1 MKIHMIGHASIF
13 VETQDHAIL
22 MDPVLWDPHQEGLFD
37 VCPKREVLHERLPP
51 FDFLIISHK
60 HLDHFDIRTLAFLPK
75 TVSVLIPQDELIEK
89 CLRKLGYER
98 IFKMNDFSEIKAGA
112 TRIFTTQSAN
122 KVPEFGVIL
131 ADESGVFWNQVDT
144 DVRRDTADFVL
155 SRFPKIDF
163 LLASWQPMMELS
175 YQLNKSMAF
184 PYEVY
189 GQMLDNVR
197 LIKPKALA
205 PGANGFKYIGGS
217 SWLNR
222 VVFPVTREQFCRD
235 VSRLRPDLNGN
246 IFQLDPGDVFSLSG
260 EEFKVQPGA
269 SSFVRK
275 IGGDREELDFSP
287 VMVGQD
293 LADEA
298 QQDVAPEVLREAIYE
313 EVETHLLAFI
323 DARPS
328 LFTEHYRW
336 KVIYQM
342 TVVFPDGVEKWSFD
356 FSAAKVQM
364 RRGRN
369 PLANFHTFMTAS
381 SLYGL
386 LNGTKGWDNAMIGG
400 YYRRFNKIYAITDFG
415 LVRPDRAL
423 IKDPIELKLP
433 YRKIL
438 DSLLLKEIER
448 WQQAQEPDFEP
459 AEALGSAAGFS
470 PERSSQVL

>member
-37 VCPKREVLHERLPP
+37 VCPKREVLHERLPQ

-75 TVSVLIPQDELIEK
+75 TVNVLIPQDELIEK

-98 IFKMNDFSEIKAGA
+98 IHKLNDFSEIKAGS
-112 TRIFTTQSAN
+112 TRIFTTRSAN
-122 KVPEFGVIL
+122 PVPEFGIVF

-163 LLASWQPMMELS
+163 LLASWQPMMEFS
-175 YQLNKSMAF
+175 YQLNQSMAF
-184 PYEVY
+184 PYDGY
-189 GQMLDNVR
+189 GQMLDNIR
-197 LIKPKALA
+197 LIKPAALA
-205 PGANGFKYIGGS
+205 PGANAFRYIEGS

-222 VVFPVTREQFCRD
+222 IVFPVTREQFCRD
-235 VSRLRPDLNGN
+235 VDLLRPELRGN
-246 IFQLDPGDVFSLSG
+246 IFQLDPGDVLSFRG
-260 EEFKVQPGA
+260 EEFNAQPGA
-269 SSFVRK
+269 SPFVRK

-287 VMVGQD
+287 VTVGQD
-293 LADEA
+293 LTDEA

-313 EVETHLLAFI
+313 EVETKLLAFI
-323 DARPS
+323 KDRPS

-336 KVIYQM
+336 KVIYQL
-342 TVVFPDGVEKWSFD
+342 TIVFADGVEKWSFD
-356 FSAAKVQM
+356 FSEATVQM

-381 SLYGL
+381 SFYGL
-386 LNGTKGWDNAMIGG
+386 LKGTKGWDYAMIGG
-400 YYRRFNKIYAITDFG
+400 YYRRFNKIYAITNFG
-415 LVRPDRAL
+415 LVQPENAL
-423 IKDPIELKLP
+423 IQDPLELRFP

-438 DSLLLKEIER
+438 DSFLLREVER
-448 WQQAQEPDFEP
+448 WQQIQEPDAEP
-459 AEALGSAAGFS
+459 SEALNSTAGFS
-470 PERSSQVL
+470 SERNSHVL